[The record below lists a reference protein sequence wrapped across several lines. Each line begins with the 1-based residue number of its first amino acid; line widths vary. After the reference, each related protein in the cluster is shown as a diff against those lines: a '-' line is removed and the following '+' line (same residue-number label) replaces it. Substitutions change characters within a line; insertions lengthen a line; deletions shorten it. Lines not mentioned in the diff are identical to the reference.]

1 MAGVDWTIETADPT
15 DAGEL
20 LTLQRA
26 AYLAEA
32 ALYDDFQLP
41 PLTETL
47 DGIRAA
53 VTDLTVLKAV
63 VGTRIVG
70 AVRGRRV
77 ASGHLGTIG
86 KAALD
91 SDTCE
96 IGRLAVVPDL
106 QGAGIGTTLVRAIE
120 DRFTGVRRY
129 ELFTGRRSAANIRLY
144 QRLGY
149 REIADRVHPVL
160 IFLERVV
167 GTRT

>member
-1 MAGVDWTIETADPT
+1 MVRHPGAEYSSPVDWTIERAEPA

-20 LTLQRA
+20 LTVQRA

-47 DGIRAA
+47 DEIRAA
-53 VTDLTVLKAV
+53 VTGLTVLKAV
-63 VGTRIVG
+63 AGTRIIG
-70 AVRGRRV
+70 AVRGRLT
-77 ASGHLGTIG
+77 G
-86 KAALD
+86 
-91 SDTCE
+91 DTCE

-106 QGAGIGTTLVRAIE
+106 QGTGIGTTLVRAVE

-149 REIADRVHPVL
+149 REIADRAHPVL
-160 IFLERVV
+160 IFLEKVV
-167 GTRT
+167 GTPV